1 MLENATIEVPAELT
15 LDVAVFGEMRL
26 DPVRRHEVE
35 TLKAEKLEAGLSR
48 KRVNNILACLGKIL
62 RYAHEIEE
70 LESVPKIELLK
81 LEPQKFD
88 FLTFEEFERLLEAV
102 KGDAERRVIF
112 LVGGEAGLRQ
122 GEIITFEWDDI
133 DLVAKTLTVRRSDWR
148 GIIGSPKSGRDRKIP
163 LTKRLAAA
171 LRAHRHLKSE
181 RVFCQPDGK
190 PVTRSA
196 VESALWYGCK
206 RAGLRHVGSHAL
218 RHSFCSHLAMRGAPP
233 KAIQELAGHSTLT
246 MTLRYVHLAPS
257 QLREAIELLDFV
269 ATDGQRGWRRILKIA
284 KLLMN

>member
-88 FLTFEEFERLLEAV
+88 FLTSRNSN
-102 KGDAERRVIF
+102 DCSRR
-112 LVGGEAGLRQ
+112 
-122 GEIITFEWDDI
+122 
-133 DLVAKTLTVRRSDWR
+133 
-148 GIIGSPKSGRDRKIP
+148 
-163 LTKRLAAA
+163 
-171 LRAHRHLKSE
+171 
-181 RVFCQPDGK
+181 
-190 PVTRSA
+190 
-196 VESALWYGCK
+196 
-206 RAGLRHVGSHAL
+206 
-218 RHSFCSHLAMRGAPP
+218 
-233 KAIQELAGHSTLT
+233 
-246 MTLRYVHLAPS
+246 
-257 QLREAIELLDFV
+257 
-269 ATDGQRGWRRILKIA
+269 
-284 KLLMN
+284 